1 MNLLTKQSTTGLPLQ
16 FFHGRLDA
24 IFPSFFTLGAIDFF
38 SQLFLTVGGQI
49 STMLARKTGIYKI
62 YD

>member
-1 MNLLTKQSTTGLPLQ
+1 MILLTKQSTTGLPRQ

-38 SQLFLTVGGQI
+38 SQLFLTLGGQI
-49 STMLARKTGIYKI
+49 PTIPARKTRIY
-62 YD
+62 